1 MLTGLHFFIVFV
13 DGRIQILEAPK
24 LKDLDLEHCFH
35 GLTLVLRCREAVL
48 IDPVI
53 DQSERD
59 AKLVKEMDLKLK

>member
-1 MLTGLHFFIVFV
+1 MLTGLNFFIVFV
-13 DGRIQILEAPK
+13 DGRIRIREAPK
-24 LKDLDLEHCFH
+24 PTDLDLEHCFL
-35 GLTLVLRCREAVL
+35 GLTPVLRCREAVL

>member
-1 MLTGLHFFIVFV
+1 MKGSGSVWPQNLTDF
-13 DGRIQILEAPK
+13 
-24 LKDLDLEHCFH
+24 DLEHCFL
-35 GLTLVLRCREAVL
+35 GLIPVLVCREAVL